1 MKPTKKYINGL
12 EENPGDLSR
21 ARAQLIKSGI
31 YQTLGN
37 FGPFFPNK
45 LNRTYQ
51 VIDRF
56 EKEGFEFT
64 IIESEVMSFSMG
76 FQSMSE
82 PYKQKEAWYQR
93 II

>member
-12 EENPGDLSR
+12 EENSGDLSR

-64 IIESEVMSFSMG
+64 IIESEVMSFS
-76 FQSMSE
+76 FNSMTVSE
-82 PYKQKEAWYQR
+82 PHKQREAWYQR
-93 II
+93 IL